1 MNPIQVTAYGL
12 KTVIRLLLGHTP
24 IADAKATVNERLNI
38 LGTARPT
45 ANERVRLGI
54 LIAGN
59 KGHRYVPGEDG
70 IALTSIQ
77 DHTATDASLYGPMPM
92 CIRDFDDD
100 LPAEKRAKY
109 AIREVRVI
117 PSLGPDAKIIYWAL
131 RVDIDPD
138 DVPVTT
144 YKVTKEPGQP
154 DKIEVFVPDSTNL
167 FPTPIPLP
175 TTGAVTT
182 ADISIRCSA
191 KLTVSLTEDELEEYI
206 NAAKLLNGGDER
218 YAIMSEFAL
227 CTGADR
233 TVQVQSTIG
242 NINFLESI
250 GTQIYN
256 FALDHK
262 AVYYNSQELNIDF
275 DLGNQIALLA
285 AQSIPTMQTIGVT
298 IP

>member
-12 KTVIRLLLGHTP
+12 KSVISLLLGHTP
-24 IADAKATVNERLNI
+24 VADAKATVNERLNI

-45 ANERVRLGI
+45 QAEKVRLGV
-54 LIAGN
+54 LVAGN
-59 KGHRYVPGEDG
+59 KGHRYEPGSDG

-77 DHTATDASLYGPMPM
+77 DHTATDASLYGPMAM
-92 CIRDFDDD
+92 CIRPADDD

-109 AIREVRVI
+109 CLRE
-117 PSLGPDAKIIYWAL
+117 AKLVNGVACFVYWGL
-131 RVDIDPD
+131 RVDVDPD
-138 DVPVTT
+138 DVAVIT
-144 YKVTKEPGQP
+144 YKITKEPGQP
-154 DKIEVFVPDSTNL
+154 DKIEVFKPDTQHL
-167 FPTPIPLP
+167 FPTPLPLP

-182 ADISIRCSA
+182 TDVSIRCSA

-206 NAAKLLNGGDER
+206 NAAKLMNGGDER

-233 TVQVQSTIG
+233 TIQVQSTAG
-242 NINFLESI
+242 TVNFKESI

-256 FALDHK
+256 FAMDHK

-275 DLGNQIALLA
+275 DLGNQIPLLGM
-285 AQSIPTMQTIGVT
+285 QSIPTMQTIGVT